1 MSSQVDVQN
10 GADASKLLHDFKLIR
25 VLNED
30 ARSKSANLLGQ
41 FPNGDS
47 GSEQAIVIMEKTHFS
62 NSFYENLSTNPND
75 TGNTDEISS
84 LAAFKSLGSND
95 VYHWVLGWMASPKT
109 ASSDVNDS
117 SVDAHVKL
125 TIIRPAT
132 EAHILKY
139 TEQEKFMVT
148 ETPETYAGIV
158 EPWIKNQP
166 VERIQ
171 WVYNI
176 LDKKKEADTILFE
189 RQDNSEGF
197 IILPDLKWDQKTLS
211 SLYLVA
217 IVHDRSLR
225 SMRDLKKEHVPLLR
239 SIMQEGQR
247 VAKEKF
253 GLGKGES
260 ESTAL
265 SKIRCFLHYQP
276 TYYHLH
282 VHLLSSDYTSHPGA
296 LVGQAHLLDDVI
308 DLLEMGVDFTKRTL
322 TYSLGSR
329 SPLLALLQEQSSH
342 RPTKVAKLTE

>member
-1 MSSQVDVQN
+1 MSSQVDVQD
-10 GADASKLLHDFKLIR
+10 GADASKLLHDFKLVR

-30 ARSKSANLLGQ
+30 ARSKSAILLGN
-41 FPNGDS
+41 FPTGEA

-62 NSFYENLSTNPND
+62 NSFYENLSTD
-75 TGNTDEISS
+75 ADKSSS
-84 LAAFKSLGSND
+84 LSNFKSLGSND
-95 VYHWVLGWMASPKT
+95 VYHWVLGWMATPNT
-109 ASSDVNDS
+109 ASSD
-117 SVDAHVKL
+117 VDAHVKL

-176 LDKKKEADTILFE
+176 LEKKKEADTILFE
-189 RQDNSEGF
+189 RQGSSDGF

-225 SMRDLKKEHVPLLR
+225 SMRDLKKEHIPLLR

-260 ESTAL
+260 ESAGL
-265 SKIRCFLHYQP
+265 SKVRCFLHYQP

-329 SPLLALLQEQSSH
+329 SPLLALLQEQTSH